1 MLRSIVSKK
10 YIGGGAPLKF
20 DSGPWLVCQTVHVW
34 NIAAKIMGWAAG
46 SFLFCEANAF
56 RKLDGFNNEMSN
68 LFKALKDKEK
78 KREKLLNDIDTK
90 SVKKIPKKKN
100 MSEWEKKFKK
110 LEQQK

>member
-1 MLRSIVSKK
+1 MNFNKK
-10 YIGGGAPLKF
+10 EDRIKYLEDKF
-20 DSGPWLVCQTVHVW
+20 DNLMDVIGSNYGEPLMKELVSRLNTT
-34 NIAAKIMGWAAG
+34 I
-46 SFLFCEANAF
+46 
-56 RKLDGFNNEMSN
+56 DGFNDEMSN